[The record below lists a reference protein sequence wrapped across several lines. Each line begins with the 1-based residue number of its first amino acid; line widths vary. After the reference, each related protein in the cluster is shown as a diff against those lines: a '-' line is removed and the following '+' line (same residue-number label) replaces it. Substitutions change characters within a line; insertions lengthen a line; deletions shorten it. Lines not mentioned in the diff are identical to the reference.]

1 MIFTLFRKKYQII
14 ALVRGKDRLVLQ
26 GKRICIFPEVGEV
39 SSKLNTEILRTLIE
53 ISPVLFLQ
61 LYVIL
66 WEDNVLLLVTLAL
79 GLVKK
84 QQRNLEVQ
92 GGGMRTRITNSILFF
107 FYLARESD
115 LKLFDESCSS
125 GICWIYLSSDFLRNL
140 KFLLIPPE
148 HSQSYPKKCA
158 TIF

>member
-1 MIFTLFRKKYQII
+1 MQRFKELSLKYH
-14 ALVRGKDRLVLQ
+14 L
-26 GKRICIFPEVGEV
+26 CF
-39 SSKLNTEILRTLIE
+39 SLN
-53 ISPVLFLQ
+53 
-61 LYVIL
+61 YIL

-92 GGGMRTRITNSILFF
+92 GGGMRTRITNSIHFF
-107 FYLARESD
+107 SLARESD
-115 LKLFDESCSS
+115 LKLLDESYSS

-140 KFLLIPPE
+140 KFLLIPAE
-148 HSQSYPKKCA
+148 LSHSQSYPKKCA